1 MRGTTGRTVGRIVQV
16 KRNMTFSTRRCRDTR
31 KKTTLLFLLAG
42 AGVSLG
48 WQSSA
53 QAIEAARWGAVAG
66 TMTAQVGQSGLLNRG
81 GEPPRERADR
91 LLLASRA
98 ALEAGNPE
106 AAEKLLVEAEG
117 MRVPYG
123 VFHMGDTPKKLRRDL
138 DRARAAA
145 ATPASP
151 SRSAKPHSAFTP
163 SGMRGAAAE
172 DPFANGQAEASANA
186 PPPEETN
193 DEAGRIS
200 RQSVASSK
208 KRSASRAVVSPDAA
222 ASSTDKA
229 LPHSRTASR
238 PARQVAPSG
247 SPGMAP
253 PPDEDQAGSRLA
265 MRARRAAKPTSSQ
278 PAPAAAAASSVAQAS
293 HTAPA
298 PAAASDAPTLLAA
311 RKALAGGDLR
321 RANTLVA
328 AIKKQPPQN
337 MPSGDSIEHVEA
349 LIKRQQTLR
358 DARAAQG
365 NQITEEIRRDLALLL
380 VDYAQGLMVYG
391 ELDDA
396 ERLVNDAVGL
406 GANLPAG
413 GPQPALV
420 LKQIAQLRTGKLA
433 EPARLV
439 VHEGDV
445 APSVAGGAAVDKPIS
460 PAKAQVLSLM
470 ARARVAIES
479 RDFGTADMLLQQA
492 MKISP
497 PAKEFGPGEDRPEL
511 VLRDLQQARTNGGVR
526 LASGTQPL
534 PPAPL
539 ATSDQNVAHAFYDPR
554 RDTTANARAGA
565 ESTAPEGE
573 GMPGENTGSPFDSAD
588 NSGGPQWPAEMNQQ
602 NTATAPAGGDEFA
615 FPEETGDTPFDA
627 QMPGAEDLSNPAPNQ
642 RESTR
647 RAASA
652 QNAPA
657 TPETMSAAP
666 TRPAPR
672 GRSNSAA
679 EGMRFFAMGENA
691 LQTNDPNTALAFFR
705 QAAQHADALPDELK
719 QRLQKHLE
727 TLEPTVGAA
736 APAQYQA
743 GQAGLIT
750 PGKLSDGANN
760 NAIGTSA
767 PAAPASTSPVPPA
780 ELDTTGA
787 DAAPKPEEGD
797 ATSPGAQPTP
807 ASPAAPQTMPMP
819 VPIPPAGLLGE
830 TSAAQRV
837 AIQRLVADIGK
848 QQLTAKGL
856 KETDPKQ
863 ALEVLDQAARLVQ
876 QSGVDTQTQSQL
888 LARLERTREEIN
900 AYYEANR
907 ATIELKESN
916 AATVEQVER
925 ERAHKREIEVRLAEM
940 IDNYNKLMDEH
951 RYEEANVV
959 AKQACELAPNNALA
973 LQLKWNANFVDRMR
987 KQNEINDLKERGFV
1001 DALYEVERSSVPF
1014 NDNDPFQFGD
1024 KPEWDAMTKRRK
1036 ALTADRPR
1044 RSEAEMQIEQ
1054 KLKTPVSLE
1063 FQEASLS
1070 EVLTYLA
1077 KLCDINIYLDP
1088 QGLAAE
1094 GVDSSQKVNVEL
1106 SKAVMLKSALN
1117 IILEPLHL
1125 SYVIKD
1131 EVLKITSEQVRDGEI
1146 VPATY
1151 YVADLVIPIPNFVP
1165 GPRLGLASSLHD
1177 AYGSLGYGGGPGT
1190 GFANGPLTTTMMS
1203 KNGAPGADG
1212 SVLANVGGPST
1223 MASPLNQSANPM
1235 LHSAPG
1241 GAGGG
1246 VVADFDSLI
1255 DLITS
1260 TIAPTTWEEVGGQ
1273 GAIESY
1279 RNNLSLVIS
1288 QTEDVHDQ
1296 IRDLLEQ
1303 LRKLQDLQVTIEV
1316 RFITLND
1323 NFFERIG
1330 VDFDFFINRNENSP
1344 NQPFGQ
1350 PDPNFSAPL
1359 TGPPITGGFSQGP
1372 LRNFTQPQTRAASTA
1387 IAGIAGSP
1395 GTSGVAPFTAD
1406 LDLPF
1411 TQGSFS
1417 AATPPFG
1424 PFDAN
1429 SAANFGFAILS
1440 DIEAFFLLQAAQADR
1455 RSNVLQAPK
1464 VTLFNGQ
1471 SATVSDTS
1479 QSPFVISV
1487 IPVVGDFAAAQQP
1500 VIVVLN
1506 EGVFMTVQATV
1517 SNDRRFVR
1525 LTVVPFFSTI
1535 GDVNTFQFEG
1545 STTTRE
1551 QSSSDGPESSTTQ
1564 RESDRSVTR
1573 SGTTVQLPTFSFVTV
1588 TTTVSVPDGGTVLLG
1603 GIKRLREGRNEFGVP
1618 MLNKIPYVNRLFSNV
1633 GIGRETQSLMMMVTP
1648 RIIIQEEEEQLLGT
1662 PPSAP

>member
-1 MRGTTGRTVGRIVQV
+1 M
-16 KRNMTFSTRRCRDTR
+16 
-31 KKTTLLFLLAG
+31 KTTLLFLLAG
-42 AGVSLG
+42 AGVGLG

-53 QAIEAARWGAVAG
+53 HAIESARWGAVSGALS
-66 TMTAQVGQSGLLNRG
+66 AHVGQAGLRG
-81 GEPPRERADR
+81 GESPRDRVER

-98 ALEAGNPE
+98 ALEAGQTE

-117 MRVPYG
+117 MHVPYG
-123 VFHMGDTPKKLRRDL
+123 VFYVGDTPKKVRRDL

-145 ATPASP
+145 PESP
-151 SRSAKPHSAFTP
+151 SRTAKPRSAFVP

-172 DPFANGQAEASANA
+172 DPFANGQAQADANA
-186 PPPEETN
+186 PPPEEVS

-208 KRSASRAVVSPDAA
+208 KRSSSRAVVSPDAA
-222 ASSTDKA
+222 ATSTDSA
-229 LPHSRTASR
+229 LPRSRTASR
-238 PARQVAPSG
+238 PARQVASAG

-253 PPDEDQAGSRLA
+253 PPDDEQAGSRLA
-265 MRARRAAKPTSSQ
+265 MRARRAAKPTSPELAQ
-278 PAPAAAAASSVAQAS
+278 PAATASATAPASPA
-293 HTAPA
+293 APA
-298 PAAASDAPTLLAA
+298 PAADAPSLLAA

-328 AIKKQPPQN
+328 AVKRQPPQN
-337 MPSGDSIEHVEA
+337 LPAGDSIERVES
-349 LIKRQQTLR
+349 LIKRQQALR
-358 DARAAQG
+358 DARAKHG

-396 ERLVNDAVGL
+396 ERLVNDALGL
-406 GANLPAG
+406 GATLPAG
-413 GPQPALV
+413 GPQPAFV
-420 LKQIAQLRTGKLA
+420 LKQIEQIRAGKLA

-439 VHEGDV
+439 LHDGD
-445 APSVAGGAAVDKPIS
+445 GAATGAVGMGFDAPPS
-460 PAKAQVLSLM
+460 PAKVQVLSLM
-470 ARARVAIES
+470 ARARAAIDA
-479 RDFGTADMLLQQA
+479 RDFGTAEMLLQQA
-492 MKISP
+492 QKISP
-497 PAKEFGPGEDRPEL
+497 PAKEFGPQEDRPEL
-511 VLRDLQQARTNGGVR
+511 VLRDLHQARSNGGVR

-534 PPAPL
+534 PPAPQ
-539 ATSDQNVAHAFYDPR
+539 ATSDRNVAHAFYDPR
-554 RDTTANARAGA
+554 RDTTANAQASADGD
-565 ESTAPEGE
+565 THQGE
-573 GMPGENTGSPFDSAD
+573 GAPPEHGSPFDSAD
-588 NSGGPQWPAEMNQQ
+588 NSGGPQWPAEMNNQDS
-602 NTATAPAGGDEFA
+602 ATAPAAVDEFS
-615 FPEETGDTPFDA
+615 FPEEASESPFDA
-627 QMPGAEDLSNPAPNQ
+627 QSSGANDVANPAPNQ
-642 RESTR
+642 RESSR
-647 RAASA
+647 RAAS
-652 QNAPA
+652 PA
-657 TPETMSAAP
+657 SASAAPETMNLVP
-666 TRPAPR
+666 PGPAP
-672 GRSNSAA
+672 SNASSA
-679 EGMRFFAMGENA
+679 EGVRFFAMGENA
-691 LQTNDPNTALAFFR
+691 LQNNDPNTALAFFR
-705 QAAQHADALPDELK
+705 RAAQHSAVLPGGLND
-719 QRLQKHLE
+719 RLQKHLE
-727 TLEPTVGAA
+727 TLEPMVGGAA
-736 APAQYQA
+736 TPAQYQA

-750 PGKLSDGANN
+750 PGGSPDGADNRSTD
-760 NAIGTSA
+760 AATSVPTA
-767 PAAPASTSPVPPA
+767 LPSPPA
-780 ELDTTGA
+780 ELNHS
-787 DAAPKPEEGD
+787 DAAAEPKPEEGD

-807 ASPAAPQTMPMP
+807 TAPQTMPVP
-819 VPIPPAGLLGE
+819 VPLPPGGLLGE

-837 AIQRLVADIGK
+837 AVQRLVADIGK

-856 KETDPKQ
+856 KERDPKQ

-907 ATIELKESN
+907 ATIELKENN

-925 ERAHKREIEVRLAEM
+925 ERAHKREIEVKLAAM

-959 AKQACELAPNNALA
+959 AKQACELAPNNAIA
-973 LQLKWNANFVDRMR
+973 RQLKWNANFVERMR
-987 KQNEINDLKERGFV
+987 KQNEINDLKEQGFI
-1001 DALYEVERSSVPF
+1001 DQLYQVEVASTPF

-1024 KPEWDAMTKRRK
+1024 KPEWDKLTQRRK
-1036 ALTADRPR
+1036 ALTAERPR
-1044 RSEAEMQIEQ
+1044 RSEGELQIEQ

-1094 GVDSSQKVNVEL
+1094 GVDSSQKVSVEL

-1212 SVLANVGGPST
+1212 NVLANVGGPSS

-1350 PDPNFSAPL
+1350 PDPNFQAGLS
-1359 TGPPITGGFSQGP
+1359 GPPISGGFAPGP
-1372 LRNFTQPQTRAASTA
+1372 TRNFTQPQTRRASTA
-1387 IAGIAGSP
+1387 IAGIQGSP

-1551 QSSSDGPESSTTQ
+1551 QSSSDGPESSTTA
-1564 RESDRSVTR
+1564 REQDVSVTR

-1648 RIIIQEEEEQLLGT
+1648 RIIIQEEEEQLLGA
-1662 PPSAP
+1662 PPAAP